1 MLGVFSTD
9 FFLQKGFM
17 LEKQSLSV
25 SLRMLC
31 GVKSNVQYLYHVA
44 QSYDCY
50 DCYNSTM
57 VALSFLMKGFIFLYD
72 KYTTR

>member
-1 MLGVFSTD
+1 
-9 FFLQKGFM
+9 M

-31 GVKSNVQYLYHVA
+31 GVKSNIQYLNHVA

-50 DCYNSTM
+50 DCCNSTM
-57 VALSFLMKGFIFLYD
+57 VALSFLMKGFFFFGMTNTQLDRWIGL
-72 KYTTR
+72 KI